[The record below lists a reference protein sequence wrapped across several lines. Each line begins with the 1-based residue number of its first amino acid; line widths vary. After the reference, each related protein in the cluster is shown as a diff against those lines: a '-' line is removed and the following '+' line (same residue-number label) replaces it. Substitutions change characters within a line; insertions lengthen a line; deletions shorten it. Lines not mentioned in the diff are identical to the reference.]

1 MKIFFIGDFCSNN
14 GPASVN
20 KALRKIMPDNTLYS
34 IETKQY
40 KRIIELFMKIRQAD
54 LVLFSGLSKINIIGF
69 KITKL
74 LRKKSAYLMHG
85 SHFIESKLNQNPD
98 QNLIRIEK
106 KVLELAPTIICVS
119 ENFMNCIKENY
130 PQYESKI
137 TYANNGIDWDMVD
150 LSKYNNIKREEN
162 MLLSVG
168 GGVPL
173 KKIEVICKAIDH
185 LNVKKGYNLKLT
197 VIGASGFDT
206 NKIKSYPFVT
216 YIEKIDKKEMAHY
229 YKMASLYI
237 QNSEF
242 ETFGLATVEALVCGC
257 NLLVSQNVGA
267 ISIMKDLKSTDM
279 IIDTSDVE
287 EISIKIAYNL
297 LNDNNKRLIGS
308 IEKDKTSIEA
318 SYEKIVSIL
327 EK

>member
-20 KALRKIMPDNTLYS
+20 KALRKIMPNNTLYS
-34 IETKQY
+34 VETKQY
-40 KRIIELFMKIRQAD
+40 KRIIELFMKIWQAD
-54 LVLFSGLSKINIIGF
+54 LILFSGLSKINIIGF
-69 KITKL
+69 KIAKL

-98 QNLIRIEK
+98 QNLIKIEN

-119 ENFMNCIKENY
+119 ENFMNCIKKKY

-137 TYANNGIDWDMVD
+137 TYTNNGIDWDMVV
-150 LSKYNNIKREEN
+150 LSKYNNIKREES

-197 VIGASGFDT
+197 VIGANGSDT

-216 YIEKIDKKEMAHY
+216 YIEKIDKKDMARY
-229 YKMASLYI
+229 YKMARLYI

-242 ETFGLATVEALVCGC
+242 ETFGLATVEALVYGC

-267 ISIMKDLKSTDM
+267 ISIMKDIKSTDM

-287 EISIKIAYNL
+287 GLSIKIAYNL

-318 SYEKIVSIL
+318 SYKKIVSIL